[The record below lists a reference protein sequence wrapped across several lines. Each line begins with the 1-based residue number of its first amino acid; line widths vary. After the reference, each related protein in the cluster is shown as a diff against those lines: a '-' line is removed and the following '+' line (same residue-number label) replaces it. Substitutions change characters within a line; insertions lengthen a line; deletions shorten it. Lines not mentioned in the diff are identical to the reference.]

1 MMYFNLR
8 HVPLFYGP
16 YLINSVSHT
25 ISDRDFVTTFE
36 GNRMPKY
43 ALPQPNSL
51 ATYIKTN
58 YLEKYQQEI
67 LQTPNPATTVTPV
80 ETSLDQDASVGT
92 TLKPEDECQLLVDA
106 KYETLPFVGMNRG
119 RVTYSEMANKINA
132 VPGIDRYV
140 AIMMATIAVTRSS
153 NGFEEDLLQPINN
166 NLFEISAANVFADN
180 PVLSELVCADVDGS
194 AVPLFSFSN
203 VTDPIN
209 VVYNLNKNM
218 SPLIVDLKNINTGDD
233 EDEKYQK
240 GIVQLIIST
249 WDTGY
254 GYGKTAQEI
263 RDYVLTNVQNNN
275 LISAAYS
282 AYLNIIKKVF
292 TLFP

>member
-1 MMYFNLR
+1 
-8 HVPLFYGP
+8 
-16 YLINSVSHT
+16 
-25 ISDRDFVTTFE
+25 
-36 GNRMPKY
+36 
-43 ALPQPNSL
+43 
-51 ATYIKTN
+51 
-58 YLEKYQQEI
+58 
-67 LQTPNPATTVTPV
+67 
-80 ETSLDQDASVGT
+80 
-92 TLKPEDECQLLVDA
+92 
-106 KYETLPFVGMNRG
+106 
-119 RVTYSEMANKINA
+119 
-132 VPGIDRYV
+132 
-140 AIMMATIAVTRSS
+140 
-153 NGFEEDLLQPINN
+153 
-166 NLFEISAANVFADN
+166 
-180 PVLSELVCADVDGS
+180 
-194 AVPLFSFSN
+194 
-203 VTDPIN
+203 
-209 VVYNLNKNM
+209 M